1 MVSTTPLDQWAERYL
16 DNRSLNAENKKPL
29 ARVLFF
35 SGKGG
40 VGRTTLATKMAQQ
53 LAQQGR
59 RTLLVH
65 VLTHEQLRGEP
76 QAIEK
81 KRPNLWAIRL
91 RSQEC
96 FEEYIALKLKLKALY
111 SVFLGS
117 RFTRYIER
125 AAPGVREMV
134 LLGKLWYE
142 RSFYDHVVVDLP
154 STGYSV
160 TMFRTMF
167 NFRQLFPGGPI
178 AKDAAEMI
186 ESFSNPHEAKFFI
199 VSLPEE
205 MPEQESL
212 ELGDI
217 MAALFPEN
225 SCELVFNRC
234 LPPLSDGAWQSK
246 YPKLFQYF
254 FHRYAAQQRVLAECL
269 KRPTPNLIISPL
281 HIDELEA
288 GVSVI

>member
-1 MVSTTPLDQWAERYL
+1 MVSTSPLDQWASNYL
-16 DNRSLNAENKKPL
+16 KTTALNAPNKSPL
-29 ARVLFF
+29 AKVIFF

-40 VGRTTLATKMAQQ
+40 VGRSTLATKMAQH
-53 LAQQGR
+53 LAQQGK

-186 ESFSNPHEAKFFI
+186 ESFSNPREAKFFI

-205 MPEQESL
+205 MPVQESL

-217 MAALFPEN
+217 MASLFPLN
-225 SCELVFNRC
+225 TCELVFNRC
-234 LPPLSDGAWQSK
+234 LPKLSDGTWREQ
-246 YPKLFQYF
+246 YPKLHQYF
-254 FHRYAAQQRVLAECL
+254 FHRHAAQQRVLEDYL
-269 KRPTPNLIISPL
+269 KRLTANLQISPL

-288 GVSVI
+288 GVSVL

>member
-96 FEEYIALKLKLKALY
+96 FEEYIALKLKLKALGPPQPDMTCTTHN
-111 SVFLGS
+111 SNKPAIGREADSFFL
-117 RFTRYIER
+117 
-125 AAPGVREMV
+125 
-134 LLGKLWYE
+134 
-142 RSFYDHVVVDLP
+142 
-154 STGYSV
+154 
-160 TMFRTMF
+160 
-167 NFRQLFPGGPI
+167 
-178 AKDAAEMI
+178 
-186 ESFSNPHEAKFFI
+186 
-199 VSLPEE
+199 
-205 MPEQESL
+205 
-212 ELGDI
+212 
-217 MAALFPEN
+217 
-225 SCELVFNRC
+225 
-234 LPPLSDGAWQSK
+234 
-246 YPKLFQYF
+246 
-254 FHRYAAQQRVLAECL
+254 
-269 KRPTPNLIISPL
+269 
-281 HIDELEA
+281 
-288 GVSVI
+288 